1 LSSTG
6 FECDVR
12 TGSTFSWAIRLIGI
26 GIASAEAH
34 NRSTYMEVSM
44 PTVRKLLAAPLILLI
59 LTAAPALAD
68 QRHLVDPS
76 QLAATVG
83 EHVAKQNADRA
94 EIREAL
100 SRDQVKNVAATLGV
114 DLTRAVSAVDT
125 MSGADLT
132 RAADAARQVNQ
143 QLVGGASS
151 LVISTT
157 TIIIILL
164 VVILLIVAIK

>member
-1 LSSTG
+1 
-6 FECDVR
+6 
-12 TGSTFSWAIRLIGI
+12 
-26 GIASAEAH
+26 
-34 NRSTYMEVSM
+34 M
-44 PTVRKLLAAPLILLI
+44 PTVRKLLAAPLIMLI
-59 LTAAPALAD
+59 VTAAPAFAD
-68 QRHLVDPS
+68 QRHLVDSS

-83 EHVAKQNADRA
+83 ERVASQDADRD

-100 SRDQVKNVAATLGV
+100 GRDEVKSVAATMGV
-114 DLTRAVSAVDT
+114 DLTRAASAVDT
-125 MSGADLT
+125 MSGEDLT

-143 QLVGGASS
+143 QLVGGAST